1 VRINVGFKWE
11 PIALMLLVIG
21 LGMWLVWGP
30 TNPRPRPGSDAAELR
45 VGNARGV
52 VEITRAAPAGNSSE
66 IAPPRFRVM
75 LRDGFTSEELSEAE
89 FRRLFGDAV
98 TSAIIADTTNPIY
111 SLFKIT
117 SLTSLIWVGIGL
129 AGQAAFSGRMLLQ
142 WLVSEKKRES
152 VIPASFWWL
161 SLFGGVA
168 LFAYFV
174 WRQDFVGV
182 LGQSSGIVIYAR
194 NIRLIYKHRR
204 RETDELVPESPA
216 ASAENTTDHSNKDQP
231 SADAR

>member
-1 VRINVGFKWE
+1 
-11 PIALMLLVIG
+11 
-21 LGMWLVWGP
+21 
-30 TNPRPRPGSDAAELR
+30 
-45 VGNARGV
+45 
-52 VEITRAAPAGNSSE
+52 
-66 IAPPRFRVM
+66 
-75 LRDGFTSEELSEAE
+75 
-89 FRRLFGDAV
+89 
-98 TSAIIADTTNPIY
+98 
-111 SLFKIT
+111 
-117 SLTSLIWVGIGL
+117 
-129 AGQAAFSGRMLLQ
+129 
-142 WLVSEKKRES
+142 

-194 NIRLIYKHRR
+194 NIRLIYKRRR

>member
-11 PIALMLLVIG
+11 PLALMLLVIG
-21 LGMWLVWGP
+21 LGLWLVWGP

-45 VGNARGV
+45 VGNTRGV
-52 VEITRAAPAGNSSE
+52 VEITRSTPTSTTSTATTE
-66 IAPPRFRVM
+66 PRFRVM
-75 LRDGFTSEELSEAE
+75 LRDGYVSHEMGEAE
-89 FRRLFGDAV
+89 FRLLFGDAV
-98 TSAIIADTTNPIY
+98 TTAIIADASNPIY
-111 SLFKIT
+111 NLFKIT
-117 SLTSLIWVGIGL
+117 SLTNLVWVGIGL

-161 SLFGGVA
+161 SLFGGAA

-174 WRQDFVGV
+174 WRQDIVGV

-194 NIRLIYKHRR
+194 NIRLIYKRRR
-204 RETDELVPESPA
+204 RETEELA
-216 ASAENTTDHSNKDQP
+216 ADSNKDQP
-231 SADAR
+231 TSVAP